1 MNERKKRVLRRALIA
16 LATLILF
23 LVGLFLSLPLL
34 FAPPDVAPADVI
46 MHLAIEARLHGD
58 EYVARLYAE
67 GVSRKVIC
75 ASSQA
80 SWEVYPADYARAHL
94 IELGVRADDIS
105 VLHFPITD
113 CGGEVMPVLI
123 SRLKEQGAKSVL
135 LVVDPTVTRF
145 GRWRTRSRF
154 QEAGI
159 NATIT
164 FAAEDRRAMLDRWW
178 RTHWKA
184 QRIVL
189 TLMNSSLDLLY
200 APCR

>member
-1 MNERKKRVLRRALIA
+1 MNERKKRVLRRALIT
-16 LATLILF
+16 LAALILF

-67 GVSRKVIC
+67 GVARKVIC

-159 NATIT
+159 NAVT